1 MMKVPLR
8 FCSLVLKENLENTA
22 SVFIALKF
30 LFVEGNFFMDDNV
43 LCKVGKMCSIKSGKT
58 VQKHFDNL
66 VELNWIWINQYN
78 KLVNLKSFSNILDQ
92 YDIDDYFYFMLS
104 EKQLKKFRGFLG
116 ATLFTY
122 CGYKFWR
129 ALVLS
134 NQSNAKIANVP
145 YSIFKRRG
153 RRVIISDVTNKLIS
167 PLYYSK
173 LQTPVALIL
182 VSKCFQLSKSKVNR
196 LKLEAIKCK
205 FLVAK
210 GGFKKID
217 IPFRELKFAK
227 AEKVIDYAL
236 QFNKEVY
243 QREIDLIRSEL
254 FIYKTRNWKKSK
266 L

>member
-1 MMKVPLR
+1 MKIPLR
-8 FCSLVLKENLENTA
+8 FCSLVLKENLESTA

-30 LFVEGNFFMDDNV
+30 LFVEGNFFKDDNV
-43 LCKVGKMCSIKSGKT
+43 LDKVGKMCSIKSGKT

-92 YDIDDYFYFMLS
+92 YGFEDYFYFILS

-122 CGYKFWR
+122 CSYKIWR
-129 ALVLS
+129 ALILS
-134 NQSNAKIANVP
+134 NRSKAIVANIP
-145 YSIFKRRG
+145 YSIFRRRG

-196 LKLEAIKCK
+196 LKLEAIKCR

-217 IPFRELKFAK
+217 IPLRYFNIAK
-227 AEKVIDYAL
+227 SEKVIDYAL
-236 QFNKEVY
+236 EYNKELY

-254 FIYKTRNWKKSK
+254 FIYKTRKWKKSK

>member
-1 MMKVPLR
+1 MKVPLR

-30 LFVEGNFFMDDNV
+30 LFVEGNFFMDDTV
-43 LCKVGKMCSIKSGKT
+43 LDKVRKMCLIKSKKT
-58 VQKHFDNL
+58 VQGHFNKL
-66 VELNWIWINQYN
+66 VELNWIWINEYN
-78 KLVNLKSFSNILDQ
+78 ELVNLKSFSNILYQ
-92 YDIDDYFYFMLS
+92 NGIEDYYFFNLS
-104 EKQLKKFRGFLG
+104 ERQLKKFKGFLG

-122 CGYKFWR
+122 CSYKFWR
-129 ALVLS
+129 AFVLS
-134 NQSNAKIANVP
+134 NQSRTIVANVP

-205 FLVAK
+205 FLKVK
-210 GGFKKID
+210 GTFKKID
-217 IPFRELKFAK
+217 IPFREFNFAK

-236 QFNKEVY
+236 KYNKKLY

-254 FIYKTRNWKKSK
+254 FLYKTRKWKKSK

>member
-1 MMKVPLR
+1 MKVPLR

-58 VQKHFDNL
+58 IQKHFDNL

-78 KLVNLKSFSNILDQ
+78 NLVNLKSFSNILDQ
-92 YDIDDYFYFMLS
+92 YEIDDYFYFMLS

-122 CGYKFWR
+122 CIYKFWR

-134 NQSNAKIANVP
+134 NLRNGKIANVP
-145 YSIFKRRG
+145 YSVFKRG
-153 RRVIISDVTNKLIS
+153 DRRVIISDVTNKLIS

-205 FLVAK
+205 FLEAK
-210 GGFKKID
+210 GNFKKID

-236 QFNKEVY
+236 QFNNEAF

-254 FIYKTRNWKKSK
+254 LMYKVRNWKKSK

>member
-1 MMKVPLR
+1 MKVPLR

-22 SVFIALKF
+22 SVFISLKF
-30 LFVEGNFFMDDNV
+30 LFVEGNFFMDDN
-43 LCKVGKMCSIKSGKT
+43 LLGKVGKMCSIKSAKT

-92 YDIDDYFYFMLS
+92 YEIDDYFYFILS

-122 CGYKFWR
+122 CSYKFWR
-129 ALVLS
+129 AFILS
-134 NQSNAKIANVP
+134 NRSKAIVANIP
-145 YSIFKRRG
+145 YSIFKRSG

-205 FLVAK
+205 FLETK
-210 GGFKKID
+210 GSFKKID
-217 IPFRELKFAK
+217 IPFRDLNFAK

-236 QFNKEVY
+236 EYNKEVY

>member
-1 MMKVPLR
+1 MKIPLR
-8 FCSLVLKENLENTA
+8 FCSLILKENLENTA

-30 LFVEGNFFMDDNV
+30 LFVQGNFYLDDIVLENV
-43 LCKVGKMCSIKSGKT
+43 RKMCLIKSKKT
-58 VQKHFDNL
+58 VQGHFDKL
-66 VELNWIWINQYN
+66 VELNWIWTNQYN
-78 KLVNLKSFSNILDQ
+78 GMVNIKSFSNILYQ
-92 YDIDDYFYFMLS
+92 YGIEDYFFFMLS
-104 EKQLKKFRGFLG
+104 EQQLKKFRGFLG

-122 CGYKFWR
+122 CSYKFWR
-129 ALVLS
+129 AFVLS
-134 NQSNAKIANVP
+134 NRSKAIIANVP

-182 VSKCFQLSKSKVNR
+182 VSQCFQLSKSKVNR

-205 FLVAK
+205 FIKVK
-210 GGFKKID
+210 GTFKKID
-217 IPFRELKFAK
+217 IPFRELNFAK

-254 FIYKTRNWKKSK
+254 FIYKTRKWKKSK